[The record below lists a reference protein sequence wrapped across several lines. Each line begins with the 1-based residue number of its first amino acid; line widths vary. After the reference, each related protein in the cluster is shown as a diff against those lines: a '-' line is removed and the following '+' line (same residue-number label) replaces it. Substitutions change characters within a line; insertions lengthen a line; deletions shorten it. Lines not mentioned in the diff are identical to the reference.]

1 MRDGDELNWAVLML
15 LLISLGFSS
24 NCPIT
29 LGVDLSTVACRVCM
43 FRAVAQPAKLSSIV
57 EDGRALCGGDWPQA
71 AGL

>member
-1 MRDGDELNWAVLML
+1 
-15 LLISLGFSS
+15 
-24 NCPIT
+24 
-29 LGVDLSTVACRVCM
+29 M